1 MAPDDETWD
10 IIERNDTILDGQL
23 WYAVSSTKI
32 FCKPSCH
39 SRLPKRQNVSIFSSY
54 QDAMAAGYRP
64 CKRCRPT
71 EEIVA
76 DDIWVAEINYILE
89 QDYAEKL
96 TLEELALR
104 VHGSESHVRHV
115 YLKQTGLT
123 PLQKLTAIRLAKA
136 QTLLE
141 ATSMAIDKVGETVG
155 IANTSYFIKLFK
167 QHFNLSPYQYRLA
180 QRRD

>member
-1 MAPDDETWD
+1 MQPDDQTWGV
-10 IIERNDTILDGQL
+10 IERNDTALDGKL

-39 SRLPKRQNVSIFSSY
+39 SRLPKRQNVSVYQSF

-71 EEIVA
+71 EEVVA
-76 DDIWVAEINYILE
+76 DDIWVDEINYILE

-96 TLEELALR
+96 TLEELAFR

-115 YLKQTGLT
+115 YQKHTGVT
-123 PLQKLTAIRLAKA
+123 PLQKLNAIRMAKA
-136 QTLLE
+136 RTLLE
-141 ATSMAIDKVGETVG
+141 DTPMAIDKVGETVG

-167 QHFNLSPYQYRLA
+167 QHFHLSPYQYRLA
-180 QRRD
+180 HS